1 MWICQIHFDE
11 SFWFSN
17 HCAQA
22 PSDDCCTW
30 SRMNLLLW
38 CGPAWEAHGGKLV
51 WGSEDT
57 HSHRASWPPTG
68 QVWEATHPIKY
79 EGSAPSEQGVAT
91 PTAGKED
98 AISSAVC
105 SPGPLTSPLLTVAVP
120 FLSRGWT
127 HSLTPLM
134 VTKNHCLA
142 PFQLNFSKSVP
153 LPNILHHFTR
163 PFLKLFL
170 LNFYDSSHFYS
181 A

>member
-1 MWICQIHFDE
+1 MSHFD
-11 SFWFSN
+11 S
-17 HCAQA
+17 QTTVLKR
-22 PSDDCCTW
+22 PQMTV
-30 SRMNLLLW
+30 
-38 CGPAWEAHGGKLV
+38 AHGAEWTFSCGVVQLEKHME
-51 WGSEDT
+51 GSLCEALRT
-57 HSHRASWPPTG
+57 PT
-68 QVWEATHPIKY
+68 ATGLPIKY
-79 EGSAPSEQGVAT
+79 EGLAPSEQGVAT

-105 SPGPLTSPLLTVAVP
+105 SPVPLTSPMLTVAVP

-127 HSLTPLM
+127 HSLAPLM

-142 PFQLNFSKSVP
+142 PFPLNFSKSVP